1 MSRMHGREAGIG
13 LIGAIFWIVT
23 LAVVVA
29 LVVKVGPIYYDNL
42 SLQNILQDQARHTS
56 PSESAGEI
64 LYNLQDR
71 LNVAMIKVNQQDI
84 HIIKNGD
91 APVQIVANYER
102 VVPLVG
108 NISLLIHFHTR
119 S

>member
-1 MSRMHGREAGIG
+1 MSRIQSREAGLG
-13 LIGAIFWIVT
+13 LVGVIFWIVV
-23 LAVVVA
+23 LAIAVA
-29 LVVKVGPIYYDNL
+29 LVVKIGPIYYDNL
-42 SLQNILQDQARHTS
+42 SLQNILQDQARHAS

-84 HIIKNGD
+84 QIIKNGD
-91 APVQIVANYER
+91 APVKIVANYDR

-108 NISLLIHFHTR
+108 NISLLIHFRTR

>member
-1 MSRMHGREAGIG
+1 MLGIQNREAGIG
-13 LIGAIFWIVT
+13 LIGAIFWIVA
-23 LAVVVA
+23 LAIAVG
-29 LVVKVGPIYYDNL
+29 LVVKVGPISYDNL
-42 SLQNILQDQARHTS
+42 SLQNILEDQARHAS

-64 LYNLQDR
+64 VYDLQDR
-71 LNVAMIKVNQQDI
+71 LNVAMIKINPQDI
-84 HIIKNGD
+84 QIIKNGD

-108 NISLLIHFHTR
+108 NISLLLRFHTH